1 MKNTTK
7 KILSMLLAVIMLLS
21 VMPFSFSAEAKLSYE
36 AQEHIDAFAKM
47 LSYERNLYDFG
58 GWLGHLDLPVQ
69 NPFGDIRIRY
79 PDYVITSNYLEDSA
93 NAEAVSEGTKMY
105 KAAIK
110 ETEDYL
116 KKIKIPVVIDTYEFY
131 KYSVKLKA
139 FYDNND
145 FVSFVEN
152 NKNAEKIYEA
162 ISFID
167 EADALYTYE
176 NIKTQ
181 VEFDACWKRACP
193 VLDLVFNC
201 FDGNHLYGEYI
212 SNNDATEEADGT
224 KTATCEFCGAT
235 DTVIDEGSKIDN
247 NDNGKCSCNCHKSG
261 IMGIIWK
268 ILNFFYRIFG
278 MNKTC
283 SCGVAHY

>member
-21 VMPFSFSAEAKLSYE
+21 VMPFGVYAEAKLSYE

-47 LSYERNLYDFG
+47 LSYERNLYD
-58 GWLGHLDLPVQ
+58 LDVIPDLIHGTSGKA
-69 NPFGDIRIRY
+69 FGDIKNRY

-93 NAEAVSEGTKMY
+93 NAEAVSEGTKIY
-105 KAAIK
+105 KAAVKEIEDIIK
-110 ETEDYL
+110 KFNFT
-116 KKIKIPVVIDTYEFY
+116 VVIDTYEFY
-131 KYSVKLKA
+131 KYCVKLRA
-139 FYDNND
+139 FYGNDD
-145 FVSFVEN
+145 FVSFVDN
-152 NKNAEKIYEA
+152 NKNVEKIEEA

-167 EADALYTYE
+167 EADHYDDE

-201 FDGNHLYGEYI
+201 FDGNHIYGEYI

-235 DTVIDEGSKIDN
+235 DTVIDEGSKLVSEEN
-247 NDNGKCSCNCHKSG
+247 CSCNCHKSG
-261 IMGIIWK
+261 FMGFIWK
-268 ILNFFYRIFG
+268 LLNLFQKLFKI
-278 MNKTC
+278 NPVCK
-283 SCGVAHY
+283 CGVAHY